1 MSREI
6 LNQDRFP
13 LRSPPWGAVP
23 HNAVW
28 VLLHVPLVV
37 MLGMILAVLLKDVTG
52 ASFIKSAIFLG
63 MVIPMVIGGG
73 VIRSVFDENTGV
85 INAIFRLIGLASSR
99 DRG

>member
-1 MSREI
+1 
-6 LNQDRFP
+6 
-13 LRSPPWGAVP
+13 
-23 HNAVW
+23 
-28 VLLHVPLVV
+28 